1 MTSSQGIHYEP
12 LISLLQDVSK
22 TEIEHLI
29 PQVLQ
34 EDLLLSIISKL

>member
-1 MTSSQGIHYEP
+1 MISSQGIHYEP